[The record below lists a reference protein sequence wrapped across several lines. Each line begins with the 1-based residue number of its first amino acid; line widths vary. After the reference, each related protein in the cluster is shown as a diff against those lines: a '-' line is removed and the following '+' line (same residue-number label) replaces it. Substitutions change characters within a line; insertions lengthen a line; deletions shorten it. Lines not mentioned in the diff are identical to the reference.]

1 MNNIYHIVPAK
12 WFIKPDPYEPI
23 GLKKKYWIKGPTR
36 KSIDKVDWAPEHMD
50 AKNIPGRVAMKSEL
64 KIFNQ

>member
-50 AKNIPGRVAMKSEL
+50 AKKYTREGSYEKWIED
-64 KIFNQ
+64 F